1 MSKILP
7 NGLYAPLPVFFNA
20 EDEIDYVAF
29 ANHAKYV
36 TSPGILPIVSASM
49 GEAVH
54 LTPQERIKLVQTLR
68 NALDSIVAG
77 VGGNSTRET
86 IQLARDAAAAGAD
99 FALVIAPGYWAG
111 YLKGNPAAVKRFF
124 VDVAAGSPI
133 PVVIYNFPPVT
144 AGIDLES
151 DDVAQIVKLAPNVCG
166 IMLSCG
172 NVGKLARI
180 AALLDGTSFTT
191 LAGLIDFLLPSVV
204 VGSAGAISPLPNIAP
219 KFSMKLWNL
228 TQNLGTKADFKA
240 AQKSQGLASL
250 AESALLKSGVPGL
263 KALLNKDFGYP
274 AVPRLPLLAH
284 SDVVTFQN
292 QYISDIL
299 DLEKN
304 L

>member
-1 MSKILP
+1 
-7 NGLYAPLPVFFNA
+7 
-20 EDEIDYVAF
+20 
-29 ANHAKYV
+29 
-36 TSPGILPIVSASM
+36 M

-68 NALDSIVAG
+68 NALDSIGLQKTPIVAG

-111 YLKGNPAAVKRFF
+111 YLKGNPAVVKRFF

-133 PVVIYNFPPVT
+133 PVYGTSHP
-144 AGIDLES
+144 
-151 DDVAQIVKLAPNVCG
+151 APAV
-166 IMLSCG
+166 LCG

-228 TQNLGTKADFKA
+228 TQNFETKADFKA

-250 AESALLKSGVPGL
+250 AESALLKSGVC
-263 KALLNKDFGYP
+263 
-274 AVPRLPLLAH
+274 
-284 SDVVTFQN
+284 
-292 QYISDIL
+292 
-299 DLEKN
+299 DLSESCF
-304 L
+304 LSTVF